1 MSNNKIKILEVME
14 EVAKSGVKIKILT
27 RIEIPGL
34 NNILDVLSINDKVG
48 REVVEI
54 RHTFQPL
61 RATIVDDKIITLK
74 EEKSPLEFRGDE
86 LKEGFSIILKIYDEE
101 WLEWLQKIFW
111 NLFRTAIPAQ
121 KRVQELE
128 DIRSIK

>member
-1 MSNNKIKILEVME
+1 ME
-14 EVAKSGVKIKILT
+14 EVAKSGVKIKILI

>member
-1 MSNNKIKILEVME
+1 ME

-61 RATIVDDKIITLK
+61 RAIIVDDKIITLK